1 MKRVY
6 LTKMRQ
12 GEQVAYIGNAD
23 PRLLCPLIIH
33 TDTDD
38 EKYQRAISR
47 TRVSEVAAYVLGDGE
62 SSPGILP
69 GALILGT
76 RYQDRLPVC
85 RAYATTKDSTGLD
98 QTI

>member
-47 TRVSEVAAYVLGDGE
+47 TRV
-62 SSPGILP
+62 
-69 GALILGT
+69 
-76 RYQDRLPVC
+76 
-85 RAYATTKDSTGLD
+85 
-98 QTI
+98 

>member
-76 RYQDRLPVC
+76 RYQDRLPGFAGPMP
-85 RAYATTKDSTGLD
+85 RQRTARSGSDH
-98 QTI
+98 

>member
-47 TRVSEVAAYVLGDGE
+47 TRVSEVAAMCWE
-62 SSPGILP
+62 TENPRP
-69 GALILGT
+69 EFFPAL
-76 RYQDRLPVC
+76 
-85 RAYATTKDSTGLD
+85 
-98 QTI
+98 

>member
-33 TDTDD
+33 TDTCHL
-38 EKYQRAISR
+38 YTSR
-47 TRVSEVAAYVLGDGE
+47 FSIE
-62 SSPGILP
+62 
-69 GALILGT
+69 
-76 RYQDRLPVC
+76 
-85 RAYATTKDSTGLD
+85 
-98 QTI
+98 